1 MINLMEKYSAKL
13 PKIWG
18 HNSFIEGAVNEGY
31 SWDGVKG
38 IIITDIISQPLNDYQ
53 RSGTSRY
60 GAPKDVQDWRQSL
73 QLRHDKSYA
82 MVIDRGDNSEQQM
95 LKSSGKV
102 TKKQTKEQV
111 NPLRDKNAFSEWAK
125 HAGHVIEL
133 SEAMSKANI
142 VENLLEA
149 EVYMNNKAVPMDDRR
164 LYIKNTYHKML
175 RLSTEFNNCDN
186 LKDRLVF
193 KNKLGDL
200 STFTVIGVPDS
211 WLPANV
217 EYLAVYKESVFA
229 PRKIQELHLHKDP
242 PGISGHLLEARYIF
256 DAFVFGALANGCV
269 IGVTKGSKTVK
280 PAASGDTTDGVTLT
294 STTADAIIRYTVD
307 GSDPRYSDSAKIYT
321 SAIKKGEGG
330 ADLKVGDVILAYAEK
345 LTDNLYNSDV
355 ISHTAAEATGA

>member
-1 MINLMEKYSAKL
+1 MINLMEKHSAKL

-18 HNSFIEGAVNEGY
+18 FNSFIEGATNEGY

-73 QLRHDKSYA
+73 QLRYDKSYS
-82 MVIDRGDNSEQQM
+82 MVIDRGDNSEQHM

-111 NPLRDKNAFSEWAK
+111 NPLRDKNAFTEWAK

-149 EVYMNNKAVPMDDRR
+149 EVYMNNKAVPMDGRR

-242 PGISGHLLEARYIF
+242 PGISGHL
-256 DAFVFGALANGCV
+256 FV
-269 IGVTKGSKTVK
+269 
-280 PAASGDTTDGVTLT
+280 
-294 STTADAIIRYTVD
+294 
-307 GSDPRYSDSAKIYT
+307 
-321 SAIKKGEGG
+321 
-330 ADLKVGDVILAYAEK
+330 
-345 LTDNLYNSDV
+345 
-355 ISHTAAEATGA
+355 